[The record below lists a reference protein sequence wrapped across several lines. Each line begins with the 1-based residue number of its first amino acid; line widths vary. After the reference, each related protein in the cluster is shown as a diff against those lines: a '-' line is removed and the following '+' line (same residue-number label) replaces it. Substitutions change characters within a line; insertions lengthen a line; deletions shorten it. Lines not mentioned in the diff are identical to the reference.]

1 MSAEEIRS
9 AIESAVA
16 YLTENPDQARYTDT
30 AATAVLTHD
39 LRVRV
44 HGPAGELLET
54 DMPPAVG
61 GTGAAP
67 SPGWFLRAAMASCVA
82 SLVQMRAAMEGV
94 ALAGIEVTVDSE
106 SDDRG
111 ILGMNEEV
119 PAGPLSSRV
128 RVRLSA
134 TAPQADQLRAIAEW
148 AVAHCPVADAVQ
160 RAVPVSTEVEIT

>member
-67 SPGWFLRAAMASCVA
+67 SPGGSCGQPWRAASRPWCRCA
-82 SLVQMRAAMEGV
+82 
-94 ALAGIEVTVDSE
+94 
-106 SDDRG
+106 
-111 ILGMNEEV
+111 
-119 PAGPLSSRV
+119 PLWKAWRS
-128 RVRLSA
+128 
-134 TAPQADQLRAIAEW
+134 PG
-148 AVAHCPVADAVQ
+148 
-160 RAVPVSTEVEIT
+160 

>member
-1 MSAEEIRS
+1 
-9 AIESAVA
+9 
-16 YLTENPDQARYTDT
+16 
-30 AATAVLTHD
+30 
-39 LRVRV
+39 
-44 HGPAGELLET
+44 
-54 DMPPAVG
+54 
-61 GTGAAP
+61 
-67 SPGWFLRAAMASCVA
+67 
-82 SLVQMRAAMEGV
+82 MRAAMEGV